1 MKADIGIIGTITEA
15 FKRNQAGAI
24 IGLLSFGCVFFAG
37 MWRDAERRANECFE
51 DKVTQERRHG
61 EEREK
66 VHEKILQMSYTIGEL
81 KASVVK
87 SKKK

>member
-24 IGLLSFGCVFFAG
+24 MGFLVFGNIFFAG
-37 MWRDAERRANECFE
+37 MWRDEARRANNCYD
-51 DKVTQERRHG
+51 DKVMQERRHG
-61 EEREK
+61 DEREK
-66 VHEKILQMSYTIGEL
+66 VHEKIIQMSYTIGEL
-81 KASVVK
+81 KAMQK